1 MKNLLSMLAVSTLV
15 GTSASNLKPM
25 FTNTIVS
32 HGLKSILTNNINM
45 SNNPFI
51 SEFKDLQNKKI
62 AKIKIAPNGTIYAGS
77 SATGLWKSI
86 DGINFNQVSTISNRC
101 VIKSIDISS
110 NGEIWVGTDEYLY
123 FSNDNGI
130 SFNSIANDKIKNVTT
145 IAIAPNGNIFV
156 GAYGT
161 GLWQLV
167 KGDTDFKKIP
177 SVLSSMI
184 DSIAIAPNG
193 NIFVG
198 AALSY
203 KGIGLYKSTD
213 GTNYTNIYPN
223 KNINSIAIA
232 PNGTIY
238 AVINTKLNKS
248 IDGGN
253 TFKQV
258 NGISDGYYIDSI
270 AIAPNGTIYVGTEKE
285 GQRDSGLLYKS
296 TDGTNF
302 KSFSGIVEAIK
313 CVYLLNGSIYYTT
326 GNYDSNGDLFKANLI
341 DNLLKVNK
349 PDYFDNLYDGLVYKN
364 EQKIDIKDKFIANA
378 TLDGKSITVP
388 TTNLDIST
396 GEHTLFLTLKDE
408 YKQYLDLFDGDFTTG
423 TATYKLWVKTG
434 INKNDIKYSTNKDDT
449 ELYSGLVSNAGNT
462 NGVDIIQTKNKNISV
477 HQATLNS
484 KFDDILIDYPNSYY
498 VQGTVDDATNDFT
511 VTGSKQVVSKNLSIK
526 TDGIYHLHL
535 EDTVGNIYDSY
546 LELGESNWKLK
557 GTFND
562 SELDKLKAKL
572 NVTVNLTDPSQK
584 SKALGWLH
592 QYENFVENKFNET
605 IKTNGKG
612 FDSEIKNQI
621 SSYTSFLKSLTYDI
635 ANEPKFDDG
644 LDKDLLV
651 KTITD
656 KAKEI
661 LNKGLDVLP
670 KNLNVNTSNVVNK
683 STLEHYTN
691 WINNYQYFINK
702 NKDKWINEIEK
713 IASRGFATDE
723 QENKIKAQISQFL
736 NNDNIKNYLKNIVW
750 EDNKLL
756 KATSN
761 DYKQYIEIEK
771 LQSDTINWVNTN
783 MKAINIAYQQ
793 AIKNAESGLN
803 LHGYSI
809 DEILN
814 GKQKPQT
821 KNEIDNF
828 AAGQSYHDWL
838 QSQANIKFHGWQLTI
853 GLSIG
858 ISLAVIFGFVGLIWY
873 WKSDKK
879 RKPYEVKGKKSDKQE
894 TMKKIKSDKKSN

>member
-1 MKNLLSMLAVSTLV
+1 MKNLLTTITLSALV
-15 GTSASNLKPM
+15 GTSASSLQPV
-25 FTNTIVS
+25 FTNNVVN
-32 HGLKSILTNNINM
+32 HGFQSNQINNMNM

-77 SATGLWKSI
+77 SETGLWKSI

-101 VIKSIDISS
+101 VIQSIDISS

-130 SFNSIANDKIKNVTT
+130 SFNSMAKDKIQNVTT
-145 IAIAPNGNIFV
+145 IAIAPNGNILV

-184 DSIAIAPNG
+184 DSIAIASNG
-193 NIFVG
+193 NIFVS

-203 KGIGLYKSTD
+203 KGIGLYKSID
-213 GTNYTNIYPN
+213 GTNFTNIYPN

-238 AVINTKLNKS
+238 VVINTKLNKS
-248 IDGGN
+248 TDGGS
-253 TFKQV
+253 TFNQV
-258 NGISDGYYIDSI
+258 NGISDRYYIDSI
-270 AIAPNGTIYVGTEKE
+270 AVAPNGTIYVGTEKK

-302 KSFSGIVEAIK
+302 KSISGIFESIK

-326 GNYDSNGDLFKANLI
+326 GNYDSNGSLFKVNLI

-364 EQKIDIKDKFIANA
+364 EQKIDIKNKFIASA
-378 TLDGKSITVP
+378 KLDNKTVTVP
-388 TTNLDIST
+388 TTDLDIST
-396 GEHTLFLTLKDE
+396 GEHTLFLTLKNE
-408 YKQYLDLFDGDFTTG
+408 YKQYLDLFDGDVTTG
-423 TATYKLWVKTG
+423 TVTYKLWVKTA

-449 ELYSGLVSNAGNT
+449 ELYSGLISNAGNT
-462 NGVDIIQTKNKNISV
+462 NGADIIQTKNKNISI

-511 VTGSKQVVSKNLSIK
+511 ATGSKQNVSKNLSIT

-562 SELDKLKAKL
+562 SELDKLKTKL
-572 NVTVNLTDPSQK
+572 NVTVNITDPSQK
-584 SKALGWLH
+584 AKAMAWLQ
-592 QYENFVENKFNET
+592 QYETFVENKFNDT
-605 IKTNGKG
+605 ITTNGKG

-621 SSYTSFLKSLTYDI
+621 TSYTSFLKPLTYNI

-670 KNLNVNTSNVVNK
+670 KNLHVNTSNVVNK
-683 STLEHYTN
+683 LTLEHYTN
-691 WINNYQYFINK
+691 WITNYQDFINK
-702 NKDKWINEIEK
+702 NKDTWIKNIAD
-713 IASRGFATDE
+713 IASRGFATAE
-723 QENKIKAQISQFL
+723 QEKQIKQKIRNLLDNS
-736 NNDNIKNYLKNIVW
+736 NIKNYLKDIVW

-761 DYKQYIEIEK
+761 DYQQYVKLEK
-771 LQSDTINWVNTN
+771 LKSDTIDWVNTN
-783 MKAINIAYQQ
+783 MKDINIAYQQ

-803 LHGYSI
+803 SHGYSI
-809 DEILN
+809 DEL
-814 GKQKPQT
+814 
-821 KNEIDNF
+821 
-828 AAGQSYHDWL
+828 L
-838 QSQANIKFHGWQLTI
+838 
-853 GLSIG
+853 
-858 ISLAVIFGFVGLIWY
+858 
-873 WKSDKK
+873 
-879 RKPYEVKGKKSDKQE
+879 
-894 TMKKIKSDKKSN
+894 